1 MQQTAARGAVG
12 VAGGRGSEPLT
23 PDNLSAGTPEDLG
36 LNQTET
42 ELKLGRRRKSA
53 NTRYLETS
61 ECECLA
67 H

>member
-1 MQQTAARGAVG
+1 MSDGLLLSWSLLLMQQTAARGAVG

-42 ELKLGRRRKSA
+42 E
-53 NTRYLETS
+53 
-61 ECECLA
+61 
-67 H
+67 